1 MAASNDTNELL
12 TGYSPQDTS
21 QLAVVEREV
30 DRDVRMANAAT
41 PLSEIPGDI
50 MDIEQAKSAITAL
63 QFKMGNSQILEMAVE
78 QLNTAESEL
87 KNKEDIKKKKADE
100 DAKKAADEEADKAK
114 NDPSASLII
123 GELLGAAALS
133 AGEGRN
139 EKPFSQIE
147 QIAMLT
153 EFGLSSKSATAA
165 AMAIN
170 NYVDSMDKFK
180 VPVEVANVNR
190 IRSGQLPP
198 PSGIPERGPQTD
210 KSATPR

>member
-87 KNKEDIKKKKADE
+87 KNKEDIKKKK
-100 DAKKAADEEADKAK
+100 
-114 NDPSASLII
+114 
-123 GELLGAAALS
+123 
-133 AGEGRN
+133 
-139 EKPFSQIE
+139 
-147 QIAMLT
+147 
-153 EFGLSSKSATAA
+153 
-165 AMAIN
+165 
-170 NYVDSMDKFK
+170 
-180 VPVEVANVNR
+180 
-190 IRSGQLPP
+190 
-198 PSGIPERGPQTD
+198 
-210 KSATPR
+210 